1 MPDWSLEQDAAGR
14 GVVRHHTPPR
24 FTATWTSGDAGL
36 AGTDGPC
43 WSDAGRGDGEDSL
56 HIFGFRWIDRA
67 PDDTT
72 FERLMQAAA
81 RVIDAWITSRL

>member
-14 GVVRHHTPPR
+14 SVVSHHALPR

-36 AGTDGPC
+36 AGTDGPY
-43 WSDAGRGDGEDSL
+43 WSDAGRGGEDSL

-67 PDDTT
+67 PDDTA

-81 RVIDAWITSRL
+81 RVIDAWITGRL